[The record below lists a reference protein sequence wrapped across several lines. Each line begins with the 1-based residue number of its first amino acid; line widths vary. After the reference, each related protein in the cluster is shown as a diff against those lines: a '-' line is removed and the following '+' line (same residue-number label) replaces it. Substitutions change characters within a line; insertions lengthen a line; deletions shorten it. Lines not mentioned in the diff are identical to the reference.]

1 MSYAGFGGGEEKGL
15 EGFDGVARD
24 GDGEVLAGAVSQD
37 DALAGHTQVLHILE
51 VDDVALAHTG
61 ISAGVVAQLAR
72 QSVLHGAEVEAHGVA
87 RAVEQN
93 ELGIVTLGLEA
104 DDARG
109 VQPEELVAGGEVDD
123 AIVGHSGG
131 PVCQSLLP
139 AHLWVETRGAGSF
152 CYND

>member
-1 MSYAGFGGGEEKGL
+1 M
-15 EGFDGVARD
+15 
-24 GDGEVLAGAVSQD
+24 
-37 DALAGHTQVLHILE
+37 
-51 VDDVALAHTG
+51 ALAHTG
-61 ISAGVVAQLAR
+61 ISAGIVAQLSR
-72 QSVLHGAEVEAHGVA
+72 QGFLHGAEVEAHGVA
-87 RAVEQN
+87 RAVEQD
-93 ELGIVTLGLEA
+93 ELGVVTLGLKA

-123 AIVGHSGG
+123 AVVGHSGG